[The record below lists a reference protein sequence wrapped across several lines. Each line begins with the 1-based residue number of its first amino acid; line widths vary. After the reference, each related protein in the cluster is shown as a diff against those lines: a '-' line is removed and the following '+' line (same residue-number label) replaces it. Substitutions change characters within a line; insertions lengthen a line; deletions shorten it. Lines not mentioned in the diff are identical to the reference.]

1 MARFFKRFLDRNVF
15 FALGVLPP
23 ALFLFDGHAV
33 LGLVFLVCVVAG
45 RLSVRPLR
53 THHRGALPTNL

>member
-1 MARFFKRFLDRNVF
+1 
-15 FALGVLPP
+15 
-23 ALFLFDGHAV
+23 V